1 MEEVKANKEPFH
13 VCLASSL
20 CLQTPVKLSEV
31 NVISAQK
38 NKHKDKTFT
47 AFTWWLGCIK
57 ALYEGFKVNTFI
69 FLLER
74 REHILI
80 LVDWLMLHL

>member
-1 MEEVKANKEPFH
+1 MEEVKANKEPFR

-38 NKHKDKTFT
+38 NKHKEKTFT
-47 AFTWWLGCIK
+47 LFTEWLGCIK
-57 ALYEGFKVNTFI
+57 TLCEGFEVNDFI
-69 FLLER
+69 FLHER

-80 LVDWLMLHL
+80 LVDLLMLHL